1 MRCWFAKSGVKAP
14 FFLSCF
20 DLRVDFTVE
29 LCQIPYL
36 DSRIPRW
43 QVATVISVVNQKG
56 GVGKTTTTVNLGAA
70 MAARG
75 KRVLLIDIDAQ
86 SNLTTHLGL
95 GLKEDPQDLQDVPR
109 QVPEWTVYD
118 VLKGSKRL
126 QDVVIKRTDNL
137 DVVPSSLLLSAADL
151 ELGGMVG
158 RELLLKRA
166 IEKIRDQYDVILI
179 DCPPTLGLLS
189 LNALAAVD
197 KVVVP
202 VQSEYLALHGVRQLL
217 DTIDQVRG
225 IYNQSLVVGGV
236 LICLHDSRKRL
247 ARAVADTI
255 RAYFGQLVFTTVIRE
270 NVALA
275 EAPAKGQ
282 TIFEYM
288 PKSSGAEDYS
298 ALAEEILNVK
308 A

>member
-1 MRCWFAKSGVKAP
+1 MAIA
-14 FFLSCF
+14 
-20 DLRVDFTVE
+20 
-29 LCQIPYL
+29 
-36 DSRIPRW
+36 
-43 QVATVISVVNQKG
+43 ISVVNQKG

-70 MAARG
+70 LAEKG
-75 KRVLLIDIDAQ
+75 KKVLLIDIDAQ
-86 SNLTTHLGL
+86 SNLSTHLGL
-95 GLKEDPQDLQDVPR
+95 GVKEDLAEMAEVSKG
-109 QVPEWTVYD
+109 PEWTVYD
-118 VLKGSKRL
+118 VLKGTKRI
-126 QDVVIKRTDNL
+126 QDVVIKRSANL

-151 ELGGMVG
+151 ELGGVVG

-166 IEKIRDQYDVILI
+166 IDKVRDQYDVILI

-197 KVVVP
+197 QVIVP

-217 DTIDQVRG
+217 DTIDQVRSV
-225 IYNQSLVVGGV
+225 YNQNLVVGGV

-255 RAYFGQLVFTTVIRE
+255 RNYFGDLVFATVIRE

-282 TIFEYM
+282 TIFEYL
-288 PKSSGAEDYS
+288 PKSPGAEDYL
-298 ALAEEILNVK
+298 ALSEEVLNVE

>member
-1 MRCWFAKSGVKAP
+1 MAIA
-14 FFLSCF
+14 
-20 DLRVDFTVE
+20 
-29 LCQIPYL
+29 
-36 DSRIPRW
+36 
-43 QVATVISVVNQKG
+43 ISVVNQKG

-70 MAARG
+70 LAEKG
-75 KRVLLIDIDAQ
+75 KKVLLIDIDAQ
-86 SNLTTHLGL
+86 SNLSTHLGL
-95 GLKEDPQDLQDVPR
+95 GVKEDLTEMAEVSKG
-109 QVPEWTVYD
+109 PEWTVYD
-118 VLKGSKRL
+118 VLKGTKRI
-126 QDVVIKRTDNL
+126 QDVVIKRSANL

-151 ELGGMVG
+151 ELGGVVG

-166 IEKIRDQYDVILI
+166 IDKVREQYDVILI

-197 KVVVP
+197 QVIVP

-217 DTIDQVRG
+217 DTIDQVRSV
-225 IYNQSLVVGGV
+225 YNQNLVVGGV

-255 RAYFGQLVFTTVIRE
+255 RNYFGDLVFATVIRE

-275 EAPAKGQ
+275 EAPAKGE
-282 TIFEYM
+282 TIFEYL
-288 PKSSGAEDYS
+288 PKSPGAEDYL
-298 ALAEEILNVK
+298 ALSEEVLNVE

>member
-1 MRCWFAKSGVKAP
+1 MA
-14 FFLSCF
+14 
-20 DLRVDFTVE
+20 
-29 LCQIPYL
+29 I
-36 DSRIPRW
+36 
-43 QVATVISVVNQKG
+43 VISIVNQKG

-70 MAARG
+70 LANKG
-75 KRVLLIDIDAQ
+75 KKVLLIDIDAQ
-86 SNLTTHLGL
+86 SNMTTHLGL
-95 GLKEDPQDLQDVPR
+95 GVREDPDDLAS
-109 QVPEWTVYD
+109 PEKGPAWTVYD
-118 VLKGSKRL
+118 VLKGSKRI
-126 QDVVIKRTDNL
+126 QDVVVHRSDNV
-137 DVVPSSLLLSAADL
+137 DVVASSLLLSAADL
-151 ELGGMVG
+151 ELGGVVG

-166 IEKIRDQYDVILI
+166 IDKVRDSYDVIMI

-197 KVVVP
+197 KVIVP

-217 DTIDQVRG
+217 DTIDQVRNV
-225 IYNQSLVVGGV
+225 YNQNLIVGGV

-255 RAYFGQLVFTTVIRE
+255 RAYFGELVFSTIIRE

-298 ALAEEILNVK
+298 ALAEEVLHVQ

>member
-1 MRCWFAKSGVKAP
+1 VGGVLVTA
-14 FFLSCF
+14 
-20 DLRVDFTVE
+20 
-29 LCQIPYL
+29 
-36 DSRIPRW
+36 
-43 QVATVISVVNQKG
+43 ISVVNQKG

-70 MAARG
+70 LAQLG

-95 GLKEDPQDLQDVPR
+95 SKGDDLGDSPEAPTG
-109 QVPEWTVYD
+109 PEWTIYD
-118 VLKGSKRL
+118 VLKGTKRI
-126 QDVVIKRTDNL
+126 QDVIIKRSLNL

-151 ELGGMVG
+151 ELGGVVG

-166 IEKIRDQYDVILI
+166 IEKVKEQYDVVLI

-197 KVVVP
+197 KVIVP

-217 DTIDQVRG
+217 DTIDQVRNV
-225 IYNQSLVVGGV
+225 YNQSLIVGGV
-236 LICLHDSRKRL
+236 LICLHDNRKRL
-247 ARAVADTI
+247 ARAVSDTI
-255 RAYFGQLVFTTVIRE
+255 RAYFGELVFDTVIRE

-275 EAPAKGQ
+275 EAPAQGQ
-282 TIFEYM
+282 SIFEYM
-288 PKSSGAEDYS
+288 PKSPGAEDYLS
-298 ALAEEILNVK
+298 LAKEVFDVE